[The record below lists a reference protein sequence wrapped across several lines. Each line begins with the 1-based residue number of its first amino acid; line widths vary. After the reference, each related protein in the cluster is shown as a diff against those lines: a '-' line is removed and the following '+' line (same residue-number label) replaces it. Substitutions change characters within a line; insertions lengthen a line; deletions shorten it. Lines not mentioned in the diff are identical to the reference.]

1 MNIKLLVSIL
11 FSLFVIAHTSVSSF
25 SNIIKDENF
34 IVKQASKED
43 LRALAKSLASLY
55 LKMENQNVAVSDPIR
70 HLESLSLSD
79 CDDSK
84 ISSSDEDYLF
94 PEIEDIEL
102 NEDEFVEADPA

>member
-11 FSLFVIAHTSVSSF
+11 FSFFVIAHTSVSSF

-79 CDDSK
+79 CDDSN

-94 PEIEDIEL
+94 PEIEDFEF
-102 NEDEFVEADPA
+102 NEDEFVEADHA